1 MRLHGV
7 GVPPEE
13 IERSDGGNTSDP
25 GEEVPMFI
33 SPDSEWKNLPS
44 QRSWITSPL
53 QGPRP
58 QHTLHTRSTRVE
70 KDAQHMQELFDGRVA
85 SSSATTPPRQIPA
98 SQPAGALQPAH
109 SSATMQDHQYRMGRL
124 ERSGPEVQENDR
136 GYVGLH
142 HIGGFTGGRLARED
156 NDHRL
161 PSPSVSPRNCSIP
174 ADYDPSDEP
183 PMLMKGPLVDQSLGV
198 SRTALPST
206 QPSQRSWKRALRSR
220 QRAKAHRLQLK
231 GVSLPALIEISESR
245 YEDARSEA
253 SREADGS
260 ATDFAEGAATDAAS
274 GSATKLLDDV
284 EKEVETDAAAD
295 AASSSATKLLD
306 DVEKEIEADGSATDL
321 AEGAATDFEKEVVQ
335 STGASPSASVHE
347 RDQNPTS
354 ILDSWLPWVSV
365 CRRRRIRS
373 DIFQEHRQCEQQ
385 KSSSAC
391 ESATLKGKPPA
402 ARGWLCK
409 YE

>member
-1 MRLHGV
+1 
-7 GVPPEE
+7 
-13 IERSDGGNTSDP
+13 
-25 GEEVPMFI
+25 MFI
-33 SPDSEWKNLPS
+33 PPS
-44 QRSWITSPL
+44 IFKERLKEAQQRSHL
-53 QGPRP
+53 QGP
-58 QHTLHTRSTRVE
+58 QHTLHTRSPVANTRVE
-70 KDAQHMQELFDGRVA
+70 KDAQHMQELFDGRV
-85 SSSATTPPRQIPA
+85 SSATTPPRQTPA
-98 SQPAGALQPAH
+98 SQPAGALQPAP
-109 SSATMQDHQYRMGRL
+109 SSATTQDHQYRMGRL

-136 GYVGLH
+136 GYVGLPY
-142 HIGGFTGGRLARED
+142 IAGFTGGRLAREGEGAD
-156 NDHRL
+156 NDHWL
-161 PSPSVSPRNCSIP
+161 PSPSVSSRNCSIP

-198 SRTALPST
+198 SPTASPST

-274 GSATKLLDDV
+274 C
-284 EKEVETDAAAD
+284 
-295 AASSSATKLLD
+295 SATKLLD

-335 STGASPSASVHE
+335 SPGVSPAAGVHKE
-347 RDQNPTS
+347 NQNPTA

-402 ARGWLCK
+402 ARGWFCK

>member
-1 MRLHGV
+1 
-7 GVPPEE
+7 
-13 IERSDGGNTSDP
+13 
-25 GEEVPMFI
+25 
-33 SPDSEWKNLPS
+33 
-44 QRSWITSPL
+44 
-53 QGPRP
+53 
-58 QHTLHTRSTRVE
+58 
-70 KDAQHMQELFDGRVA
+70 
-85 SSSATTPPRQIPA
+85 
-98 SQPAGALQPAH
+98 
-109 SSATMQDHQYRMGRL
+109 MGRL

-156 NDHRL
+156 DDNDHRL
-161 PSPSVSPRNCSIP
+161 PSHSVSPRNCSIP

-198 SRTALPST
+198 SPTASPST

-274 GSATKLLDDV
+274 CSATKLLDDV
-284 EKEVETDAAAD
+284 EKEVETYETENRQQKGYQPAAD

-306 DVEKEIEADGSATDL
+306 DVEKEVEADGSATDL
-321 AEGAATDFEKEVVQ
+321 AEGAATDLEKEVVQ
-335 STGASPSASVHE
+335 SPGVSPAAGVHKE
-347 RDQNPTS
+347 NQNPTS
-354 ILDSWLPWVSV
+354 TLDSWLPWVSV

-402 ARGWLCK
+402 ARGWFCK
-409 YE
+409 YV